1 MLVDDNNTFRETFK
15 LIMSR
20 YEDYEIV
27 GEAENGVQALKLL
40 DKIVPDIVIMDI
52 QMPEMNGIEATK
64 RMSWQYPF
72 IKFIAVTMYN
82 DEAYIYKLLQAGF
95 KGCIFKDNVCDE
107 LDGALIQLA
116 NNKYFFP
123 ENIKIS
129 SNGKNSTNS
138 R

>member
-1 MLVDDNNTFRETFK
+1 MKKVSIMLVDDNITFRETFK

-40 DKIVPDIVIMDI
+40 DKFVPDLVFMDI
-52 QMPEMNGIEATK
+52 QMPEMDGIEATK
-64 RMSWQYPF
+64 RMSWKYPF
-72 IKFIAVTMYN
+72 IKFIAVTMHSN
-82 DEAYIYKLLQAGF
+82 EAYIHKLLKAGF

-116 NNKYFFP
+116 NNTYFFP
-123 ENIKIS
+123 ENIKL
-129 SNGKNSTNS
+129 NN
-138 R
+138 